1 MLPSFNITYSP
12 DKKTNI
18 RLCGSETL
26 SRPEFRELA
35 SSAFYNYNMQLTYTG
50 NENLQQTTIQNL
62 DLRVERFPG
71 KGEMQS
77 VSVFYKK
84 FNNAIEATM
93 IPGTKG
99 MTYQNAPDAF
109 LYGAELEFR
118 KNFAFMSS
126 NKKSFWKDLT
136 WFGNFAYIH
145 SEVTIT
151 GKAADSS
158 TTILRRRLQ
167 GQSPYIVNTGFSYLN
182 SPSNVG
188 VTVIFNRIG
197 ERIIA
202 VGNQTYVSDLYEAPR
217 NILDLQVSKRFNN
230 KMELKLSVSDIL
242 ANKLVYYYNV
252 NNELSFQKSI
262 DFQFLRQQQGRNLS
276 VSFSY
281 QL

>member
-1 MLPSFNITYSP
+1 MILVSF
-12 DKKTNI
+12 
-18 RLCGSETL
+18 
-26 SRPEFRELA
+26 FRD
-35 SSAFYNYNMQLTYTG
+35 F
-50 NENLQQTTIQNL
+50 
-62 DLRVERFPG
+62 
-71 KGEMQS
+71 
-77 VSVFYKK
+77 
-84 FNNAIEATM
+84 
-93 IPGTKG
+93 
-99 MTYQNAPDAF
+99 
-109 LYGAELEFR
+109 
-118 KNFAFMSS
+118 SS